1 MQIFYQLFFNY
12 FQYPLRDLNSYTTI
26 TSCLLLRQM
35 CLPIPPRGHYDSFL
49 LGFHLIPIKIGLL
62 YSHCLFINSI
72 EANVQLI
79 LSTLLAYCYLL
90 WVFKESNFILRFF
103 RPAQCNHTC
112 SIPICREARNSTAL
126 KVFLPL
132 LESVGGGLN
141 SLIKPLRA
149 FVGHRETQTPLLQSP
164 IQQFDKGGRFYRPLL
179 LCTHYILSSP
189 IRNRTLLSGLKVLS
203 IHHQCFGG
211 IFAKVE
217 VVLPQGLEP

>member
-1 MQIFYQLFFNY
+1 MGTQRIELCSKD
-12 FQYPLRDLNSYTTI
+12 FQSSAMSPD
-26 TSCLLLRQM
+26 C
-35 CLPIPPRGHYDSFL
+35 P
-49 LGFHLIPIKIGLL
+49 
-62 YSHCLFINSI
+62 
-72 EANVQLI
+72 
-79 LSTLLAYCYLL
+79 
-90 WVFKESNFILRFF
+90 
-103 RPAQCNHTC
+103 
-112 SIPICREARNSTAL
+112 IPICREAHNSTAL

-149 FVGHRETQTPLLQSP
+149 FAGHRETQTPLFQSP

-217 VVLPQGLEP
+217 LCSHKDLNLNPQFKRQVL

>member
-1 MQIFYQLFFNY
+1 M
-12 FQYPLRDLNSYTTI
+12 YT
-26 TSCLLLRQM
+26 
-35 CLPIPPRGHYDSFL
+35 IPPQEHM
-49 LGFHLIPIKIGLL
+49 
-62 YSHCLFINSI
+62 
-72 EANVQLI
+72 
-79 LSTLLAYCYLL
+79 
-90 WVFKESNFILRFF
+90 WVLKESNFVLRIFSPPQCHQTCQIL
-103 RPAQCNHTC
+103 
-112 SIPICREARNSTAL
+112 ICREAHNSTAL

-149 FVGHRETQTPLLQSP
+149 FAGHRETQTPLLQSP

-217 VVLPQGLEP
+217 LCSHKDLNLNPQFKRLLL